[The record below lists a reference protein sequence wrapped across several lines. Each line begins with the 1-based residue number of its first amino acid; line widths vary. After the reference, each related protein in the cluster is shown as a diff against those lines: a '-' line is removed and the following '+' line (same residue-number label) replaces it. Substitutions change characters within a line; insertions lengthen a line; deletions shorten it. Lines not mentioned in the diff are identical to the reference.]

1 MRRTIKIFD
10 HPAFAGLLA
19 ERLAPTDADLSND
32 DSLDAWIQRI
42 AGIAGHTSVTCKMGP
57 TSDPAAVV
65 DQYCKVHG
73 LDGLRVVDAS
83 VMPDIVRANTNAT
96 IIMIAERVADFIRQG
111 R

>member
-1 MRRTIKIFD
+1 M
-10 HPAFAGLLA
+10 A
-19 ERLAPTDADLSND
+19 ND
-32 DSLDAWIQRI
+32 DSLDAWIQRN

-57 TSDPAAVV
+57 DSDPAAVV

-96 IIMIAERVADFIRQG
+96 IIMIAERVADFIRGG